1 MFSGV
6 CLTELLRQYCSAVS
20 KREEI
25 ERERDDH
32 VKKIASPDVQQKEKD
47 LEDKKRQLREIEKEL
62 GMLFEK
68 GVDDFILILL
78 NFN

>member
-6 CLTELLRQYCSAVS
+6 CLTDLLSQYCSAVL

-32 VKKIASPDVQQKEKD
+32 VKKMTSPDVQQKQKD
-47 LEDKKRQLREIEKEL
+47 LEDKKRQLKEIEKEL
-62 GMLFEK
+62 GMLFETV
-68 GVDDFILILL
+68 VDDFILILL

>member
-1 MFSGV
+1 M
-6 CLTELLRQYCSAVS
+6 CLTDLLSQYCSAVS

-32 VKKIASPDVQQKEKD
+32 VKKITSPDVQQKQKD
-47 LEDKKRQLREIEKEL
+47 LDDKKKQLTEIEKEL
-62 GMLFEK
+62 GMLFETV
-68 GVDDFILILL
+68 VDDFILILL